1 MQRRVLKPAL
11 ACAVV
16 LVVCGAAGIAIAQR
30 GGGPAPQALEAA
42 RKAPTPK
49 LGGHPDFTGYW
60 SSSTEF
66 ASAATIRSADGKKI
80 EFQIQPPFAP
90 RAGGAGPGGRRGGG
104 AGGPIVAGGPEPVPP
119 YKPELLAKVDQLA
132 KTDVDTDPSFVCNP
146 NGTPRSGAPSE
157 IFQSKDA
164 IVLLY
169 QSGIR
174 ADYRVIPTDNRKH
187 DDTLDPSWFGS
198 SVGHWEGDTLV
209 IESVNFTDES
219 WLGGGG
225 WFHSDK
231 LKVVEKLTREGN
243 TLRWEARVEDPE
255 VLQRPWIMPPRTV
268 LLGKAGGHVEEILP
282 CHDRDQEHM
291 VDKYH
296 ITP

>member
-1 MQRRVLKPAL
+1 MKRFVLKHAA
-11 ACAVV
+11 ACAAIV
-16 LVVCGAAGIAIAQR
+16 LVGGAASVALAQR
-30 GGGPAPQALEAA
+30 GGGPAPEALAA
-42 RKAPTPK
+42 AKKAPTPMV
-49 LGGHPDFTGYW
+49 GAHPDLSGYW

-66 ASAATIRSADGKKI
+66 GSAETIRSADGKKI
-80 EFQIQPPFAP
+80 EFQILPPFAP
-90 RAGGAGPGGRRGGG
+90 REGGAFGGRRGGG
-104 AGGPIVAGGPEPVPP
+104 PAGPVAAGGPEPVPP
-119 YKPELLAKVDQLA
+119 YKTELLAKVEKLA

-146 NGTPRSGAPSE
+146 AGTPRGGVPAE

-164 IVLLY
+164 VVFLY
-169 QSGIR
+169 AGSR

-187 DDTLDPSWFGS
+187 DDTLDPTWFGD
-198 SVGHWEGDTLV
+198 SVGHWEGKTLV
-209 IESVNFTDES
+209 VESVNFTDES

-231 LKVVEKLTREGN
+231 LKVVERFTREGN
-243 TLRWEARVEDPE
+243 SLRWEARVEDPE

-268 LLGKAGGHVEEILP
+268 LLGKAGGHVEETPP